1 MGWATGTAIGTYMAA
16 TQAFASSIYPL
27 TVFGLSVP
35 GYAALYSVAINFA
48 VTIALAP
55 LFDYMARRSAQ
66 SAGL

>member
-1 MGWATGTAIGTYMAA
+1 
-16 TQAFASSIYPL
+16 
-27 TVFGLSVP
+27 VFGLSVP